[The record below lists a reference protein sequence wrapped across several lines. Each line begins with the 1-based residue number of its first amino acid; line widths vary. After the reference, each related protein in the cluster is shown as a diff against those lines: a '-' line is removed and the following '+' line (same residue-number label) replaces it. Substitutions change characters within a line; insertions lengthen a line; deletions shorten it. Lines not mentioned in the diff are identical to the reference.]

1 MVEDGG
7 AVEEDGQR
15 DGDEA
20 GVVDADVLVD
30 ARERVCCVVGGGLL
44 ARHAVLGGDDADE
57 ADLVVRQ
64 LLVVHGAA
72 EDVEGAEVA
81 REVGGHAV
89 VEGLRDGQHEA

>member
-30 ARERVCCVVGGGLL
+30 ARERVGGVVLPTRFAGENKLATCVGECSAPWENLVEGISVVGRWHASGHRGWAAADAGRCALL
-44 ARHAVLGGDDADE
+44 QPLP
-57 ADLVVRQ
+57 
-64 LLVVHGAA
+64 
-72 EDVEGAEVA
+72 
-81 REVGGHAV
+81 
-89 VEGLRDGQHEA
+89 